1 MNGFFRELRHGWRNL
16 SAATIGIA
24 FGISNYT
31 PTSSLFFRALETEF
45 GWSKTVTASAM
56 AVLPL
61 TAVTLPIVGWLTDR
75 FNVRRVAG
83 TALVI
88 VAGIYI
94 LLAHLTGSRIEYF
107 LEAVSL
113 SIIGCATGPV
123 TYTRLIVTDFKEARG
138 RALAVALVGIGV
150 SGILLPPLIHT
161 IMERFTWRG
170 AYFAFSGLTV
180 IGGIVAITVMQ
191 LRSLAISRRGEAA
204 LEIRAALA
212 DSAFWILG
220 GAILAISAA
229 TIGLVSQF
237 QSIFIEKGLT
247 PNTGPWLLSLM
258 GASVVVSRLV
268 VGRLLDLPRP
278 TRWAAL
284 VTLVAA
290 SGALLLLC
298 NGGGLPVV
306 VLGVICIG
314 FSAGA
319 ELDLMAYFCS
329 RLFSER
335 HYSAIYGLLFG
346 IHYCGMAIGGI
357 GYGVIRD
364 KTGSY
369 VSAITCTAAL
379 LVVAAALFL
388 RLGAARR
395 SVQESP

>member
-212 DSAFWILG
+212 
-220 GAILAISAA
+220 
-229 TIGLVSQF
+229 
-237 QSIFIEKGLT
+237 
-247 PNTGPWLLSLM
+247 
-258 GASVVVSRLV
+258 
-268 VGRLLDLPRP
+268 
-278 TRWAAL
+278 
-284 VTLVAA
+284 
-290 SGALLLLC
+290 
-298 NGGGLPVV
+298 
-306 VLGVICIG
+306 
-314 FSAGA
+314 
-319 ELDLMAYFCS
+319 
-329 RLFSER
+329 
-335 HYSAIYGLLFG
+335 
-346 IHYCGMAIGGI
+346 
-357 GYGVIRD
+357 
-364 KTGSY
+364 
-369 VSAITCTAAL
+369 
-379 LVVAAALFL
+379 
-388 RLGAARR
+388 
-395 SVQESP
+395 